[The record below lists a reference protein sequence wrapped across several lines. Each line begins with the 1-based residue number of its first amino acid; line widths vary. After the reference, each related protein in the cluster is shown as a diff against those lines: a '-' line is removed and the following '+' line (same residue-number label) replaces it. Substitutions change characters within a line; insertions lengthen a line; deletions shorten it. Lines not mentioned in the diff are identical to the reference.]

1 MKKTIAP
8 CTWVCVKESMKMAEI
23 RKRVGI
29 IPVEMVLQHEGR

>member
-8 CTWVCVKESMKMAEI
+8 CTRVCVKESMKMAEN

-29 IPVEMVLQHEGR
+29 TPGELVLQFEGL